1 MGIIATHKVH
11 IKQSNDLFGVEHY
24 RILFERE
31 NSENLCDAIAK
42 SYFMRRRRG

>member
-1 MGIIATHKVH
+1 M
-11 IKQSNDLFGVEHY
+11 QHY